1 MSTSKHRWSSRLA
14 RTTLLAFAGLGVIAA
29 VAVAATINGGGGD
42 DILVGTPSA
51 DVINGKGGM
60 DVVYGNPGNDYI
72 DGGTGSDYHGF
83 DCPSA
88 YDDHPPFGL
97 QGCYEGLEGGS
108 GSDQISG
115 GSGNDWIEGDGVDCP
130 LEQVGDNYEGP
141 ACYGAVEVSNNAAGN
156 DSLNGG
162 IGDDY
167 IDGNQKD
174 DTLIGGAGSD
184 ELEGGSGN
192 DRIYARDG
200 EVDYIY
206 CGSGSD
212 LVQYDKTLDV
222 FHDNNGEPKPFA
234 NSDCEA
240 PLTT

>member
-51 DVINGKGGM
+51 DVINGKGGN
-60 DVVYGNPGNDYI
+60 DIIYGNLGDDYI
-72 DGGTGSDYHGF
+72 DGAAGNDGQSF
-83 DCPSA
+83 SFNACA
-88 YDDHPPFGL
+88 AL
-97 QGCYEGLEGGS
+97 CYYYAGLEGGS
-108 GSDQISG
+108 GSDRISG
-115 GSGNDWIEGDGVDCP
+115 GSGNDLIHGDGVDC
-130 LEQVGDNYEGP
+130 LENLEEGGP
-141 ACYGAVEVSNNAAGN
+141 EYCYNTEVSNNAAGN
-156 DSLNGG
+156 DNIDGG
-162 IGDDY
+162 IGNDDIY
-167 IDGNQKD
+167 GNQKD

-184 ELEGGSGN
+184 DLDGGSGN

-200 EVDYIY
+200 QVDYIY

-222 FHDNNGEPKPFA
+222 FHNNDGDPKPFA